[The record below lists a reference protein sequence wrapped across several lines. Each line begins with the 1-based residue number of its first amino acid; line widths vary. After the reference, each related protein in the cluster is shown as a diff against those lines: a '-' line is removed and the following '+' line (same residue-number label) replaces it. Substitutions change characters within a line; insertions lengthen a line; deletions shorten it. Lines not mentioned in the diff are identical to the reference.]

1 MVGFRVRRGIS
12 MAGQGLKKTG
22 MGSTKLTGVFIIFAI
37 CLLSPLSI
45 QAQERR
51 TLAVLPFKINS
62 PAPLDHLRLGLQEM
76 FSTRMT
82 QKGFV
87 VIPPETVNEHP
98 MSFLPA
104 FQMEDILAL
113 GRDLKSDLIITGS
126 LTQIGTKIS
135 LDLKVVD
142 IQNRKA
148 PFSVFVVEDDVEKLA
163 DAADKATK
171 SLYNQIAGV
180 EQIDSLE
187 VSGNRRVESEA
198 ILSAIDSKQGEA
210 LDYEQLDKDLR
221 TVYAMGFFK
230 DVKIETRDGAKGKIV
245 TFVVS
250 EKPSIGIITFK
261 GNKKIKEDDLKKEIG
276 IKRYA
281 VLNLSE
287 IKQSVNRLKELYRQ
301 KGFHNAEIQ
310 EQIQDLP
317 DNEVSLA
324 YEINEGDK
332 VYITKIAF
340 EGNDKFDDDDLK
352 DLMETS
358 EKGFFSWFT
367 KSGLLDNKKLD
378 FDLHKIT
385 AFYHNHG
392 FIKAKTGEPKIS
404 YEEGE
409 GLTITI
415 EVIEGPQYTVDD
427 LSIEGDLIKPVEELM
442 EKVNIKNEEF
452 FNRETLRKDTLILRE
467 IYADEGY
474 AHVEVAPYT
483 KEDDKNH
490 LVDITY
496 KVSKGEKVRLERIN
510 ITGNTVTR
518 DRVIRR
524 ELPVIEG
531 DYFSGTGMKKS
542 TENLQRLGYFENV
555 EFQPKKGARDDLMI
569 LDINVKERPTG
580 SFSIGAGYSGYDKTV
595 GSFNISQRNLFG
607 KGQKLSAAVRIG
619 SKTNEFD
626 IKFQE
631 PWLFG
636 KRLKL
641 GIDLYKWEREY
652 YDYTKDSLGGAVR
665 VDFPIGWDEY
675 TTGLVKYRYDDADIS
690 DIDEDAA
697 LAIKDMEG
705 RNVTSSVRLGI
716 ERDSRD
722 RPWNTSKGS
731 ENSFNFEYAG
741 GFLGGDVAFN
751 RYELKTAWYFPVWKG
766 TTIMVQGRWGFI
778 DSRPND
784 GKLPIYQKYFL
795 GGINTVRGFDY
806 QDISPRDPA
815 TGDRIG
821 GEKMM
826 VYNLEYR
833 FPLYKEQGVSG
844 VVFVDAGNVFTED
857 ESYTFSDIKKS
868 VGTGVRWYSP
878 FGPIR
883 VEYGWVIGPEEDDPS
898 GNFAFSIG
906 GLF

>member
-1 MVGFRVRRGIS
+1 MVGFRVKRGIS
-12 MAGQGLKKTG
+12 MGGPGRQNIG
-22 MGSTKLTGVFIIFAI
+22 MGPAKRIVFLVILAI

-45 QAQERR
+45 QAQESG
-51 TLAVLPFKINS
+51 TLAVLPFKIHS
-62 PAPLDHLRLGLQEM
+62 LKPLDHLRLGLQDM
-76 FSTRMT
+76 FSTRMA
-82 QKGFV
+82 QKGFA
-87 VIPPETVNEHP
+87 VIPPETVNKHP
-98 MSFLPA
+98 MASLPA
-104 FQMEDILAL
+104 FRMEDILAL

-142 IQNRKA
+142 IKNRKA
-148 PFSVFVVEDDVEKLA
+148 PFSIFVVEDDVEKLA
-163 DAADKATK
+163 NAADKATK
-171 SLYNQIAGV
+171 SLYNQMAGV
-180 EQIDSLE
+180 EQIDALE
-187 VSGNRRVESEA
+187 VTGNRRVESEA

-230 DVKIETRDGAKGKIV
+230 DVKIETRDGVKGKIV
-245 TFVVS
+245 TFAVS

-261 GNKKIKEDDLKKEIG
+261 GHKKIKEEDLKKEIG

-301 KGFHNAEIQ
+301 KGFHNAEIR
-310 EQIQDLP
+310 EQIKDLP
-317 DNEVSLA
+317 DNEVSLT
-324 YEINEGDK
+324 YEINEGEK
-332 VYITKIAF
+332 VYITKIEF

-367 KSGLLDNKKLD
+367 KSGLLDKKRLD
-378 FDLHKIT
+378 FDLHKVKS
-385 AFYHNHG
+385 FYHNHG

-415 EVIEGPQYTVDD
+415 EVIEGPQYAVDNVA
-427 LSIEGDLIKPVEELM
+427 IEGDLIKPVAELM
-442 EKVNIKNEEF
+442 ERVNIKDEEF

-474 AHVEVAPYT
+474 AYVEVAPLT
-483 KEDDKNH
+483 KEDDENH
-490 LVDITY
+490 LVNITY
-496 KVSKGEKVRLERIN
+496 KVSKGEKVHLERID

-524 ELPVIEG
+524 ELQVIEG
-531 DYFSGTGMKKS
+531 DYFSGSGMKKS

-555 EFQPKKGARDDLMI
+555 EFQPKKGSKDDSMI

-595 GSFNISQRNLFG
+595 GSFNISQRNLLG
-607 KGQKLSAAVRIG
+607 KGQKLSASVRIG
-619 SKTNEFD
+619 SKTSEFD
-626 IKFQE
+626 IRFQE
-631 PWLFG
+631 PWLLG
-636 KRLKL
+636 RRLKL

-652 YDYTKDSLGGAVR
+652 YDYTKDSLGGAAR

-675 TTGLVKYRYDDADIS
+675 TTALVKYRYDDADIT
-690 DIDEDAA
+690 DIDENAA
-697 LAIKDMEG
+697 LAIRDMEG
-705 RNVTSSVRLGI
+705 RNVTSSIRLGI

-722 RPWNTSKGS
+722 SPWNTSKGS
-731 ENSFNFEYAG
+731 ENNFNFEYAG

-751 RYELKTAWYFPVWKG
+751 RYELKTAWYFPVWKE
-766 TTIMVQGRWGFI
+766 TVIMVQGRWGFI
-778 DSRPND
+778 DARPND

-833 FPLYKEQGVSG
+833 FPLYREQGVSG
-844 VVFVDAGNVFTED
+844 VVFLDAGNVFTED
-857 ESYTFSDIKKS
+857 ESYTFSDIKKA